1 MVREK
6 EKNNRK
12 ALEILQRGPRPLARQ
27 NAPSF
32 CQVVSACPR
41 ADDFR
46 KPFGAQISDDRSEIA
61 SAEIEL
67 RISGKNGALFLA
79 ETR

>member
-6 EKNNRK
+6 ESEG
-12 ALEILQRGPRPLARQ
+12 AGDFETWA
-27 NAPSF
+27 
-32 CQVVSACPR
+32 SACPR

-46 KPFGAQISDDRSEIA
+46 KPFGAQISDDPSEIA